1 MFLDNPLLWI
11 HFVFMRIIKV
21 LTLNKCAKVHAR
33 AAPSL
38 KIWQSVVIAAS
49 WGSFNDV
56 RATFGSADL
65 IRLPSGRTIVVFN
78 IAGNEFRLITAIH
91 YTPKNPKQGRV
102 YIREFLTHAE
112 YNKNTWKERH

>member
-1 MFLDNPLLWI
+1 M
-11 HFVFMRIIKV
+11 
-21 LTLNKCAKVHAR
+21 TLNKYARIHAR
-33 AAPSL
+33 AATSL
-38 KIWQSVVIAAS
+38 IIWQSVVEAAS
-49 WGSFNDV
+49 WGSFKDV

-65 IRLPSGRTIVVFN
+65 VRLPNDRTIIVFN

-91 YTPKNPKQGRV
+91 YTPKKPKLGRV

>member
-1 MFLDNPLLWI
+1 
-11 HFVFMRIIKV
+11 MRIIKV
-21 LTLNKCAKVHAR
+21 LTLDEFAKRHAR
-33 AAPSL
+33 AASSL
-38 KIWQSVVIAAS
+38 KIWQSVVVAAA

-65 IRLPSGRTIVVFN
+65 VHLPSGRTIVVFN

-91 YTPKNPKQGRV
+91 FTPEHPKLGRV

-112 YNKNTWKERH
+112 YDKNTWKERH